1 MGLLEWELGTV
12 GSDLGFRHFKSSSLR
27 LSDICVLSCFR
38 RYWAS
43 TEPNTAL
50 VRFQHYTCEE
60 RGIVVLKC
68 GEKAP
73 YRHRI
78 LETGS
83 SILWKVL
90 CPWRA
95 CRETLR
101 KHFSTGTIR
110 DWASK
115 SNHAEPIVIIGGGCL
130 ELGKLLIIILKSLS
144 FTNSICSFDD
154 IRTFRGASRCFPDEL
169 PHASYSNTAPPRCSF
184 YR

>member
-1 MGLLEWELGTV
+1 MGTGNSGKL
-12 GSDLGFRHFKSSSLR
+12 SDLGFRHFKSSSLR

-50 VRFQHYTCEE
+50 VRFQHDTCEE
-60 RGIVVLKC
+60 GGIVVLKC
-68 GEKAP
+68 GEKTS
-73 YRHRI
+73 YRHPI

-101 KHFSTGTIR
+101 KHFSPGTIR

-115 SNHAEPIVIIGGGCL
+115 SNHAKSKVIIGGGCL
-130 ELGKLLIIILKSLS
+130 ELGSFMTILMSLFTDSKYS
-144 FTNSICSFDD
+144 FGD
-154 IRTFRGASRCFPDEL
+154 IRTFRGATRS
-169 PHASYSNTAPPRCSF
+169 
-184 YR
+184 

>member
-1 MGLLEWELGTV
+1 MFCPASG
-12 GSDLGFRHFKSSSLR
+12 DN
-27 LSDICVLSCFR
+27 
-38 RYWAS
+38 WAS

-50 VRFQHYTCEE
+50 VRFQHFTCEE

-73 YRHRI
+73 YRHPI

-101 KHFSTGTIR
+101 KHFSPGTIR

-115 SNHAEPIVIIGGGCL
+115 SNHAESIVIIGGGCL
-130 ELGKLLIIILKSLS
+130 ELGKLFIIILKSLS
-144 FTNSICSFDD
+144 LTQHVPLTTLELSGELQDAFPMSFL
-154 IRTFRGASRCFPDEL
+154 ILPTPILHLPD
-169 PHASYSNTAPPRCSF
+169 ARF
-184 YR
+184 IGD